1 MATKVQNKTVS
12 SWTPPFPQFGT
23 YSIGPL
29 EKEALATMSEMP
41 LWQEVDHEVLVAAS
55 KAIRRVMKNHGTAL
69 TPPQTGMLAQL
80 WVFDAAKM
88 REILEAKN
96 SVPAVMKS

>member
-1 MATKVQNKTVS
+1 
-12 SWTPPFPQFGT
+12 
-23 YSIGPL
+23 
-29 EKEALATMSEMP
+29 MSEMP

-69 TPPQTGMLAQL
+69 TPPQTCMLAQL